1 VARNGGR
8 ALSWRVLPSPST
20 DPTRGPA
27 DQWGERLPRSLGLL
41 SAIAVLIGSTIGSGI
56 FRTPAVIAGRVPEPL
71 AMLGIWVLGG
81 GLVLCGALTYAELAA
96 MFPRTGGVLVFLR
109 EGFGKFPAFLF
120 GWTELIIVRASAI
133 GAISTVFAEYLLR
146 SLGLDPELPTHAAAV
161 HYLAAVAI
169 ALTAFFSYVGVRWS
183 ALVLNLTTSTK
194 YAALAVLVVLAFV
207 AGHGDF
213 GHYVEGGGK
222 LEVGLFGLALVSVLW
237 AYDGWADLSFVS
249 GEVKDPERTLPRALV
264 LGTLGVVVI
273 YLAANAAYLYLMPI
287 AQMAA
292 SPLVAADAAQAII
305 GRLGVG
311 IVAVVVMISTFGT
324 LAGSMFTGPR
334 IFYAMAEEGLFFR
347 AVGRAHPRYHTPAT
361 AIVMTAAL
369 GIGFVLL
376 RTFEQLADAFVLG
389 IWPFYALAAAAV
401 FVLRRRR
408 PDLRRPVRTWGYP
421 VVPLLFLMSAALI
434 LGNALL
440 TDRNALVPFGV
451 IAAGVPAYWIWRKSR
466 GKGTE
471 DRGQETEDRRQGTDD
486 RGQKTRG

>member
-1 VARNGGR
+1 
-8 ALSWRVLPSPST
+8 
-20 DPTRGPA
+20 
-27 DQWGERLPRSLGLL
+27 
-41 SAIAVLIGSTIGSGI
+41 
-56 FRTPAVIAGRVPEPL
+56 
-71 AMLGIWVLGG
+71 
-81 GLVLCGALTYAELAA
+81 
-96 MFPRTGGVLVFLR
+96 
-109 EGFGKFPAFLF
+109 
-120 GWTELIIVRASAI
+120 
-133 GAISTVFAEYLLR
+133 
-146 SLGLDPELPTHAAAV
+146 
-161 HYLAAVAI
+161 
-169 ALTAFFSYVGVRWS
+169 
-183 ALVLNLTTSTK
+183 
-194 YAALAVLVVLAFV
+194 
-207 AGHGDF
+207 
-213 GHYVEGGGK
+213 
-222 LEVGLFGLALVSVLW
+222 VGLFGLALVSVLW

-287 AQMAA
+287 GRMAA

-334 IFYAMAEEGLFFR
+334 IFYAMAEEGLFFK

-421 VVPLLFLMSAALI
+421 VVPLLFILSAVLI

-440 TDRNALVPFGV
+440 TDPNALVPFGV
-451 IAAGVPAYWIWRKSR
+451 IAAGVPAYWIWRR
-466 GKGTE
+466 MN
-471 DRGQETEDRRQGTDD
+471 DRGQGQGT
-486 RGQKTRG
+486 RGQTGARGEGI

>member
-1 VARNGGR
+1 
-8 ALSWRVLPSPST
+8 
-20 DPTRGPA
+20 
-27 DQWGERLPRSLGLL
+27 
-41 SAIAVLIGSTIGSGI
+41 VLIGSTIGSGI
-56 FRTPAVIAGRVPEPL
+56 FRTPAGIAERVPEPL
-71 AMLGIWVLGG
+71 AMLGVWVLGG

-96 MFPRTGGVLVFLR
+96 LFPRTGGVLVFLR
-109 EGFGKFPAFLF
+109 EGFGKLPAFLF

-146 SLGLDPELPTHAAAV
+146 SLGFDPALPAHAAAV
-161 HYLAAVAI
+161 HYLAAAAI

-183 ALVLNLTTSTK
+183 ALVLNLTTTTK
-194 YAALAVLVVLAFV
+194 YAALALLVVLAFV

-213 GHYVEGGGK
+213 GHYVQAGGK

-237 AYDGWADLSFVS
+237 AYDGWADISFVS
-249 GEVKDPERTLPRALV
+249 GEVKDPERTLPRALI
-264 LGTLGVVVI
+264 LGTLGVVFI

-292 SPLVAADAAQAII
+292 SPLVAAEAAQAII

-324 LAGSMFTGPR
+324 LAGSMLTGPR
-334 IFYAMAEEGLFFR
+334 IFYAMAEEGLFFK

-361 AIVMTAAL
+361 AIVMTAVL

-401 FVLRRRR
+401 FVLRRTK

-421 VVPLLFLMSAALI
+421 VVPLLFILAAVLI
-434 LGNALL
+434 LGNALV
-440 TDRNALVPFGV
+440 TDRSALVPFGV
-451 IAAGVPAYWIWRKSR
+451 IAAGVPAYWIWNKSR
-466 GKGTE
+466 GTGF
-471 DRGQETEDRRQGTDD
+471 GVQGSEF
-486 RGQKTRG
+486 